1 MNTFVSYQLWS
12 PEECDEIIERTRK
25 TPCHPALS
33 VVDDRNQIKKSFRQ
47 ADMYGLGDRRLLDQI
62 LDAAKQVNLEQ
73 WGFEIDGGL
82 PSVEV
87 LRYEKGGHQASHTDW
102 GGVHRNRKITFT
114 IQLSPP
120 DAYEGGEL
128 VLFDGPEPWLCDVSQ
143 GSITLFPSWTLHQ
156 VNELTFGE
164 RWSAV
169 GWVLGNSSYA

>member
-33 VVDDRNQIKKSFRQ
+33 VVDDRYQIKNSLRQ

-62 LDAAKQVNLEQ
+62 LDAAKQVNLEE

-87 LRYEKGGHQASHTDW
+87 LRYEKGG
-102 GGVHRNRKITFT
+102 N
-114 IQLSPP
+114 
-120 DAYEGGEL
+120 
-128 VLFDGPEPWLCDVSQ
+128 
-143 GSITLFPSWTLHQ
+143 
-156 VNELTFGE
+156 
-164 RWSAV
+164 
-169 GWVLGNSSYA
+169 